1 MAMKN
6 QKNNMRKEDSLLN
19 QFFDMFLE
27 ALFSY
32 ASFKVKT
39 GLKIA
44 EKFSKK

>member
-1 MAMKN
+1 MKN
-6 QKNNMRKEDSLLN
+6 QKNNMRKEDSLIK

-27 ALFSY
+27 TLFSC

-44 EKFSKK
+44 EKFNKE

>member
-1 MAMKN
+1 
-6 QKNNMRKEDSLLN
+6 MRKEDSLLK
-19 QFFDMFLE
+19 QFFDMFFK

-32 ASFKVKT
+32 SCFKVKT

>member
-1 MAMKN
+1 
-6 QKNNMRKEDSLLN
+6 MRKENSFLK

-27 ALFSY
+27 VLFSY
-32 ASFKVKT
+32 SCFKVKT